1 MILLEELNPVSL
13 SERTKKVI
21 AVLKYEIERLEAGDE
36 RNPPTQ
42 EGNEKLAA
50 LVIDYQQLVQRTRKY
65 MLEGKPDEATRKVA
79 NKLER
84 SWRDIYHNYVVKYKE
99 LVVEYNKTH
108 ENKLKPLDIRMDY
121 EIKESVKY
129 FDY

>member
-1 MILLEELNPVSL
+1 MILLEELNPTNL

-84 SWRDIYHNYVVKYKE
+84 SWRDIYHNYVMKYKE
-99 LVVEYNKTH
+99 LVFKHNETH
-108 ENKLKPLDIRMDY
+108 ENKIKPLDIRMDY

>member
-13 SERTKKVI
+13 SERIKKVI

-36 RNPPTQ
+36 RNSPTQ

-84 SWRDIYHNYVVKYKE
+84 SWRDIYHNYVMKYKE
-99 LVVEYNKTH
+99 LVFKHNETH
-108 ENKLKPLDIRMDY
+108 ENKIKPLDIRMDY

>member
-1 MILLEELNPVSL
+1 MILLEELNPKNL

-21 AVLKYEIERLEAGDE
+21 AVLKYEIDRLEAGVE

-42 EGNEKLAA
+42 EGNEKLEA

-65 MLEGKPDEATRKVA
+65 MLENNPDETTRKIA
-79 NKLER
+79 NKLEE
-84 SWRDIYHNYVVKYKE
+84 SWRDIYRNYVVKYKK
-99 LVVEYNKTH
+99 LVFDHNNTH
-108 ENKLKPLDIRMDY
+108 ENKIKPLDIRMDC
-121 EIKESVKY
+121 EITESVKY